1 MEPEQWI
8 AQYQKRLDDIATRA
22 NEAGSRMR
30 RVGQTA
36 TSRRGEVTVT
46 VSAGG
51 ALEDLTLTPAART
64 LESDE
69 LARLILETTRRARHA
84 VGARLA
90 DITTECFGSGP
101 AREVIEQYLPAAAP
115 VIKHRDDDYS
125 DNPPEITHD
134 AI

>member
-1 MEPEQWI
+1 MEPEQWLT
-8 AQYQKRLDDIATRA
+8 QYHQRLNDIATRA
-22 NEAGSRMR
+22 NEAGTRMR
-30 RVGQTA
+30 QVGRSA
-36 TSRRGEVTVT
+36 TSRRGEVTVI
-46 VSAGG
+46 VGAGG

-90 DITTECFGSGP
+90 DITTEYFDAGP
-101 AREVIEQYLPAAAP
+101 AREVIQQYLPAAAP
-115 VIKHRDDDYS
+115 AVRPRDDDYS

-134 AI
+134 AV